1 MKKIINKIINKE
13 TISYIFWGILATIIN
28 FAAYSLFYVL
38 SKKAAISNIISWII
52 CIIFQFWSNRNYVFN
67 NKSNDYLNQFTK
79 FVLSRVFTLIIEEA
93 ILLIFVDQ
101 LHFGAYSIK
110 LAAEVIVIVLNY
122 ILSKYIVF

>member
-1 MKKIINKIINKE
+1 M
-13 TISYIFWGILATIIN
+13 
-28 FAAYSLFYVL
+28 L
-38 SKKAAISNIISWII
+38 SKKAAISNVISWII

-79 FVLSRVFTLIIEEA
+79 FVISRVFTLIIEEA

-110 LAAEVIVIVLNY
+110 IAAEVIVIVLNY